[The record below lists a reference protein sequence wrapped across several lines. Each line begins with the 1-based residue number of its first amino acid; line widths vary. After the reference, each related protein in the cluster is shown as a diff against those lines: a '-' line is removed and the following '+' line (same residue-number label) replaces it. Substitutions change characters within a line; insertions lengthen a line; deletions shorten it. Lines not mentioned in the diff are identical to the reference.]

1 MNQSETTNNDN
12 KQLRELS
19 LNTNKEDIIKEL
31 PIKCFAN
38 TKRVKAETL
47 LYNVSRSINI
57 NDI

>member
-19 LNTNKEDIIKEL
+19 LYINKEDIITEL

-38 TKRVKAETL
+38 TSL
-47 LYNVSRSINI
+47 C
-57 NDI
+57 